1 MAITIDGSTGWTYSD
16 NIKQKFGT
24 GDDLQI
30 YHDGSNSFIED
41 EGTGQLRLLSNQ
53 FRVKNA
59 ADNEDIIVANQDGG
73 VVLCYDNSGKFE
85 TSSAGG
91 IISGD
96 LTLNDATP
104 TISLVDTNDSD
115 STGVIQHTSGN
126 LKLKADSNAAIG
138 SSSIR
143 FEVDGSEKWR
153 IDSNGWLENN
163 LDSGGLKVGAGDDL
177 QIYHDGTDS
186 ILKNSTGTLSIRGAI
201 VSGENAAGTE
211 NTFYAVENGAFSA
224 YYDHSKKFETTSGGA
239 TITGNLG
246 IGGTPGDYDGEA
258 DNLVIAS
265 SDHTGVTIASTGT
278 DKRTNLYFADGTS
291 GNAQYRGAFTYDHSD
306 DSLLA
311 RTAGAERFR
320 IDSSGRIL
328 AGTTSVGWDGADDL
342 IVAGSANVGIT
353 IRSGDDDLGTLAFAD
368 GTSGADGYRGWVQYK
383 QSSEYMTMG
392 TNGTQRLRVDS
403 DGLKFGSDT
412 AAANALDEYEEGSFT
427 PTVADGL
434 NNPTFTH
441 QRGGYVKIGK
451 LVEFQ
456 IDIAITGGTQQA
468 NQFKLGGLPFTS
480 ASSAS
485 SFSYGGAYLIWSGST
500 FDQGSDITMLVVNG
514 GTEILFYAWT
524 GAILAGSA
532 SEWNDYTSNFIIT
545 GTYLAA

>member
-1 MAITIDGSTGWTYSD
+1 MSKLITNTIRHTGGSADNITLDNSQNVTVEGTVGIGTTANSSYSGSSDDLVIDNGASDVGITLDSEAQCSIAFTDSTKTSWDGWVKYVHSD
-16 NIKQKFGT
+16 NHLEFGS
-24 GDDLQI
+24 GA
-30 YHDGSNSFIED
+30 SE
-41 EGTGQLRLLSNQ
+41 RL
-53 FRVKNA
+53 
-59 ADNEDIIVANQDGG
+59 
-73 VVLCYDNSGKFE
+73 
-85 TSSAGG
+85 
-91 IISGD
+91 
-96 LTLNDATP
+96 
-104 TISLVDTNDSD
+104 
-115 STGVIQHTSGN
+115 
-126 LKLKADSNAAIG
+126 
-138 SSSIR
+138 
-143 FEVDGSEKWR
+143 R
-153 IDSNGWLENN
+153 IDS
-163 LDSGGLKVGAGDDL
+163 SGNV
-177 QIYHDGTDS
+177 
-186 ILKNSTGTLSIRGAI
+186 
-201 VSGENAAGTE
+201 
-211 NTFYAVENGAFSA
+211 
-224 YYDHSKKFETTSGGA
+224 
-239 TITGNLG
+239 G
-246 IGGTPGDYDGEA
+246 IGTTAPTDYDGEA

-265 SDHTGVTIASTGT
+265 SDHTGLTIASTGT

-412 AAANALDEYEEGSFT
+412 AAANALDQYEQGSFT

-456 IDIAITGGTQQA
+456 IDIAISGGTQNA
-468 NQFKLGGLPFTS
+468 NQFQLGGLPFTS